1 MGKKL
6 LDESGF
12 ETKHNVNEKIYNK
25 KKSELLKG
33 KDTEYALSISNV
45 LTSRQVFARNL
56 ARTKLFEVS
65 LNVPGCVVECG
76 SHRGNGLG
84 LYYNLSST
92 LEPTNFNR
100 KIISFDTYEGFP
112 STSEKDLDFA
122 KKGQM
127 SDVDFGFLKEAI
139 EINELNRING
149 HIEKLIFVKGDA
161 NKTIPKFVKENPW
174 LLVSLL
180 YIDFDLY
187 EPTIT
192 VLKHLLP
199 LVPKGGVVAFDE
211 LAKKRWEGETAAF
224 KELLDANKI
233 KLQRFSFEPGISYFI
248 MGE

>member
-1 MGKKL
+1 MV
-6 LDESGF
+6 LDECWGISAISDGGAVMACGTGKTDVGF
-12 ETKHNVNEKIYNK
+12 WYYQSLNTRLTLVLVPSIALVKQIRSDWLSQIQK
-25 KKSELLKG
+25 KVVTFQLCSS
-33 KDTEYALSISNV
+33 KDTS
-45 LTSRQVFARNL
+45 
-56 ARTKLFEVS
+56 K
-65 LNVPGCVVECG
+65 
-76 SHRGNGLG
+76 
-84 LYYNLSST
+84 
-92 LEPTNFNR
+92 
-100 KIISFDTYEGFP
+100 
-112 STSEKDLDFA
+112 KDLDFA